1 MKKNASEI
9 SSFVAG
15 TVRRVNWPGLLFCC
29 SPLLIF
35 FLIIFCL
42 KSNPFHWVPLWSDE
56 VWWYTQVDSVVN
68 YGMPLGF
75 TGYNETHAP
84 TGTFGFW
91 GGAMVYAMAF
101 FAKIFGWHHY
111 SPLFMNVFYM
121 TVANCV
127 FFILTRP
134 SKAVALKLAF
144 LNCVL
149 FVSIYYMFTGMS
161 ECTRFS
167 MAVILAGIFCFLF
180 KEGNKDRKSYA
191 VILYVVTPVV
201 LVFFAN
207 CYNLFAILFPLY
219 GYALYRRL
227 SPDRQRALSFV
238 VLCVVVPAVA
248 TAGCLLI
255 QSRTSAPYPNTI
267 QNYFNQPNLVAALKA
282 FCMTVARNVRH
293 ADPVFV
299 VQNAEMANGY
309 ISAYLLFYY
318 SLTAFALFKLMST
331 WRTSKR
337 MHPLEFLVVYALV
350 VFVVA
355 FLALYTTGSAW
366 TYMRGLNVAFV
377 FSLYIACFLEWG
389 KMGQILVCLA
399 FMQFLPFT
407 SVVKANMAERNLPKH
422 KYGVGHEMFGKY
434 ASLFSARLHVSETQ
448 DRWENTYALY
458 GPIYN
463 FYCMVPSGL
472 GQNCIWNGR
481 PATQPRYIIADKK
494 TRLTF
499 KGYRNTYSDD
509 VIRIFEKEPAGK
521 ESEK

>member
-238 VLCVVVPAVA
+238 ALCVVVPAVA

-337 MHPLEFLVVYALV
+337 MYPLEFLVVYALV

-463 FYCMVPSGL
+463 FYCTVPSGL
-472 GQNCIWNGR
+472 GQNCIWDGR